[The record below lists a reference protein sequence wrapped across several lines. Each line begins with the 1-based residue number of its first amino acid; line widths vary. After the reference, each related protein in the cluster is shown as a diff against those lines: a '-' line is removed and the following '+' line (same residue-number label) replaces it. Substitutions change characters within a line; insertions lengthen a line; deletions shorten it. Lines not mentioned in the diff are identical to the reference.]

1 MQSVNQKPVCI
12 TLQSTKRSNL
22 KEENFFESLITSY
35 TMKSLI
41 IFVVHWWCLVTN
53 LKFVV

>member
-1 MQSVNQKPVCI
+1 MQTVNEKPVCI
-12 TLQSTKRSNL
+12 NLQSTKRSNL
-22 KEENFFESLITSY
+22 KEENSFESLITSY

-41 IFVVHWWCLVTN
+41 TFVVHWWCLVTN